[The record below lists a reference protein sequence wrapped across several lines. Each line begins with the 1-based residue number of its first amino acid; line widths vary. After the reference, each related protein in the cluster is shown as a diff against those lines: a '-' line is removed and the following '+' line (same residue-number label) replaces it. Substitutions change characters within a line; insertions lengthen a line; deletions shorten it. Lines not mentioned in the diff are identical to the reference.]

1 MKPFLRAFA
10 GVPFALALCNFS
22 TSAAPAAET
31 HAGNLVLR
39 DGWVRVP
46 PKGAHTGAAYL
57 TIVNDGDSEDRLTG
71 GKTDAAAILE
81 VHEMKMDK
89 GVMSMRAVQGG
100 LALPPRSETRL
111 KPGGYHLMLI
121 GLKTSIAAGD
131 DIVMTL
137 HFARAGEVTVHL
149 PAREASAMQGMR
161 GMMRQG
167 RHH

>member
-1 MKPFLRAFA
+1 MKPFLRALA
-10 GVPFALALCNFS
+10 GVPFALALYNFS
-22 TSAAPAAET
+22 ASAAPAAET

-46 PKGAHTGAAYL
+46 PKGARAGAAYL
-57 TIVNDGDSEDRLTG
+57 TIANDGDSEDRLTG
-71 GKTDAAAILE
+71 GKTAAADFLE
-81 VHEMKMDK
+81 MHEMKMDK
-89 GVMSMRAVQGG
+89 GVMSMRAVEGG

-137 HFARAGEVTVHL
+137 HFAKQGEVTVHL
-149 PAREASAMQGMR
+149 PARDAMQGMG

-167 RHH
+167 GHH